1 MQTRIPDLLTNQS
14 SQQSCWQPINW
25 YSRGVLDLASVVST
39 IEKAHEQLLLERH
52 VPHVGPL
59 VGVER
64 VEALDARVFC
74 AH

>member
-1 MQTRIPDLLTNQS
+1 MPDLLTNQS

-52 VPHVGPL
+52 VGPL